1 MALIDENSLDDH
13 TVATSP
19 LELEDQEEKEVQQQ
33 EVQQQQQ
40 EEEIPDKYKG
50 KTAAEII
57 KMHQEA
63 EKLIGKQGSEVGEL
77 RKVVDDFIKSQ
88 TPSKKHQEVQEEDD
102 TDFFADPVKAVDKRV
117 ENHPA
122 VREAREAST
131 AMRRAEVANRIKAD
145 YPDLDEIVTDTSF
158 QEWVK
163 GSKVRLELYARAD
176 SQFDYDAA
184 IELLGTWKER
194 KEATRKV
201 AETATSDRK
210 QQLKAASNFSQ
221 GSNEAPAKKIYR
233 RSDIIT
239 LMQTNPDKY
248 EALYPEIEAAY
259 REGRV
264 K

>member
-1 MALIDENSLDDH
+1 MALIDENSLVDDE
-13 TVATSP
+13 TVETSP
-19 LELEDQEEKEVQQQ
+19 LELEEDKEVKQQ
-33 EVQQQQQ
+33 EVQKQQQ
-40 EEEIPDKYKG
+40 EEDIPEKYKG

-77 RKVVDDFIKSQ
+77 RRVVDDFIKSQ
-88 TPSKKHQEVQEEDD
+88 TPSKKQEEVQEEDD